1 MKIIKNGISKTPENK
16 PENYWWLNY
25 EFRCKCEC
33 IFKLELND
41 YQRLLQIN
49 DQLNV
54 ENINLHC
61 PYCNVRLRVTKPIRK
76 NKWPD
81 TDINNP
87 ALFDSIFG
95 DGGVFSKIFGEKPF
109 KK

>member
-1 MKIIKNGISKTPENK
+1 MKIIKNGIIKSPENK
-16 PENYWWLNY
+16 QEDYWWLNH

-33 IFKLELND
+33 IFTLERTDLHMLIQSKENYVNLN
-41 YQRLLQIN
+41 
-49 DQLNV
+49 
-54 ENINLHC
+54 C
-61 PYCNVRLRVTKPIRK
+61 PYCHTRIRLTKPTEK

-81 TDINNP
+81 AEVNNP
-87 ALFDSIFG
+87 ALFDNIFG